1 METGK
6 LKREGMNMTKAQKKQ
21 AEDFIKL
28 LERAHDGIKKT
39 IDTKNTEA
47 ALDLLAQCQECAIK
61 LGEIIEAVE
70 GEDFVTIPM
79 IEDYCEL
86 AYQFYDK
93 ISQNIYVNSNQ
104 VSKALRKSLIRM
116 GNSVKNDI
124 PERREVVFLPYKA
137 SMWDSLESVWK
148 AADEDP
154 DCDAYVIPIPY
165 FDKNPDG
172 SFKEM
177 HYEGDQYPAYVPVT
191 HYDDYDISVREPDMI
206 FIHNPYDEYNYVTSV
221 APKFYS
227 KNLKQY
233 TEKLVY
239 IPYFVL
245 GEIDPENA
253 EARKGISHF
262 CVEPGVLNADVVIV
276 QSEDMRKAYIEILSE
291 AVGEESRPQWE
302 KKILGLGSPKM
313 DKVLETTEDDFEIP
327 GEWMRVL
334 AKPDGSR
341 KKVILYNTSVTALL
355 QHEDKMLVKMRSV
368 FETFKESVDDVAL
381 LWRPHPL
388 IKATIESMRPEL
400 WADYEKLVE
409 EYRAEGWGIYDDS
422 AELDRAIALSDAYYG
437 DHSSLVQLCQS
448 AGMPV
453 MIQDVEIV

>member
-1 METGK
+1 
-6 LKREGMNMTKAQKKQ
+6 MTKKQKKQ
-21 AEDFIKL
+21 AEDFIGL

-39 IDTKNTEA
+39 IDTRNTEA

-86 AYQFYDK
+86 AYQFYEK
-93 ISQNIYVNSNQ
+93 LSQNIPVNSNQ

-116 GNSVKNDI
+116 GNSVKYDI
-124 PERREVVFLPYKA
+124 PERKEVVFLPYKA

-191 HYDDYDISVREPDMI
+191 HYDDYDITVREPDMI

-253 EARKGISHF
+253 EARKGIAHF
-262 CVEPGVLNADVVIV
+262 CVEPGVLNADVVVV

-291 AVGEESRPQWE
+291 AVGEETRPQWE

-422 AELDRAIALSDAYYG
+422 AELDRAIALSDAIMG
-437 DHSSLVQLCQS
+437 ITAVWCSCVSRRGCR
-448 AGMPV
+448 
-453 MIQDVEIV
+453 